1 MEVFTLNR
9 TALTPQEAADFLGVH
24 KETIYIMVRNG
35 QIPHFKVRKK
45 IFFRVDSLNEWIKQ
59 QEQNS
64 MKELA

>member
-1 MEVFTLNR
+1 MNR

-45 IFFRVDSLNEWIKQ
+45 IFFRVDSLNEWIKL

-64 MKELA
+64 MKDLA

>member
-1 MEVFTLNR
+1 MNR

-45 IFFRVDSLNEWIKQ
+45 IFFRVDSLNEWIKK

>member
-1 MEVFTLNR
+1 MNR

-45 IFFRVDSLNEWIKQ
+45 IFFRVDSLNEWINL

>member
-1 MEVFTLNR
+1 MNR

-45 IFFRVDSLNEWIKQ
+45 IFFRVDSLNEWIKL

>member
-1 MEVFTLNR
+1 MNR

>member
-1 MEVFTLNR
+1 MKR
-9 TALTPQEAADFLGVH
+9 TALTPEEAADFLGVH

>member
-1 MEVFTLNR
+1 MKR

>member
-45 IFFRVDSLNEWIKQ
+45 IFFRVDSLNEWIK
-59 QEQNS
+59 
-64 MKELA
+64 L

>member
-1 MEVFTLNR
+1 MNR

-24 KETIYIMVRNG
+24 KETIYIMVRKG

-45 IFFRVDSLNEWIKQ
+45 IFFRVDSLNDWIKQ

>member
-1 MEVFTLNR
+1 MNR

-45 IFFRVDSLNEWIKQ
+45 IFFRVDSLNEWIK
-59 QEQNS
+59 
-64 MKELA
+64 L